1 MEAEILLWIQ
11 ENLRMS
17 GLDSLMKGITHLGDF
32 GIFWILAAI
41 ILALY
46 PARRREGCMVTAGML
61 LSFLFNN
68 LFLKNIVA
76 RTRPY
81 EAIEGLELIVD
92 RAVDWSFPSG
102 HSATSFA
109 AAVIIAGL
117 LPKRYGAG
125 ALILAALI
133 SFSRLYVGIHYPTD
147 VLFGIVSGS
156 LIGVGVVASAK
167 HWQGRMPIK
176 SSQGE

>member
-11 ENLRMS
+11 ENLRIS
-17 GLDSLMKGITHLGDF
+17 GVNSLMKGITHLGDF
-32 GIFWILAAI
+32 GIIWILTAV
-41 ILALY
+41 LLVLY
-46 PARRREGCMVTAGML
+46 PERRRAGCMVAAGML

-68 LFLKNIVA
+68 LLLKNIVA

-81 EAIEGLELIVD
+81 ETIAGLELLVD
-92 RAVDWSFPSG
+92 RAGDLSFPSG
-102 HSATSFA
+102 HSATSFV

-117 LPKRYGAG
+117 LPRRYGVM

-147 VLFGIVSGS
+147 VLFGIISGS
-156 LIGVGVVASAK
+156 LIGMGVVAFAK
-167 HWQGRMPIK
+167 KGSDIHASIITK
-176 SSQGE
+176 A